1 MVNDTKQRSAAIDG
15 LESISQLVRRYA
27 EIEHIYLQGEELTLR
42 NDLEAAI
49 TKLYS
54 QVLEYEARAAC
65 HFNRNTAFQIVRN
78 IVEADSWESILGKIK
93 TSEIACGALKEII
106 DAKDQRARMRR
117 LEDMLDKQAREVDR
131 LLEVSRSQD
140 EELLAEI
147 KAMRKDQK
155 ASFQTQKEMDCHKSL
170 RTTAYENT
178 MEKNPDRVP
187 GTCEWFLR
195 NPRYCKWLDDTAS
208 DLLWVTVDPGCGKSV
223 LSKFLIND
231 YKSWMWKDMSICY
244 FFFKDDSS
252 ENKSVLH
259 ALCAMLHQLFIQ
271 NHTLLK
277 HAMTEYDS
285 NGTQLPQLFG
295 SLWSILLQAATDPNN
310 GGIFCIIDALDE
322 CDESSCEELIRRLAE
337 FHSNTSRMAKIK
349 FLITS
354 RPNAFITRVF
364 SQYFSRHNQDLAS
377 VKLMG
382 EDEPVMEEICTEIDL
397 VIDAEVKG
405 FKKRRSSYGI
415 DDNADVAV
423 QQQLKK
429 NENRT
434 YLWTALIFPELDK
447 VIEYAEEALL
457 EAIKRIPSTVDEAY
471 ERILSKS
478 SDGEKARRLL
488 HVVCAASRPLTLVEM
503 NRALS
508 IKENGCITAL
518 VPPQTFGNVVRNL
531 CGLFIS
537 IQHARIYLIHQT
549 AKEFLIRKN
558 AIEEPISHVSYRSGI
573 WKHSLE
579 PTESNLV
586 LAEICL
592 RYLLFSV
599 FESDR
604 LVGDEIGLREFEQC
618 VEECVNEHDFLDY
631 SANHWATHFQKA
643 KTKQMTIL
651 KLALENCNTRS
662 KRFKIWFPV
671 YWIATGLD
679 PPRNFTDLTVGS
691 YLGHEAV
698 VKQLLERGV
707 DPDFKDID
715 GRTPL
720 SWAAEKGHKEVVK
733 LLLAKDGVDP
743 DSKDSKN
750 QTPLSWAAEKGHKE
764 VVELLLAKDGVD
776 PDSKDSKNRTPL
788 LWAAWNGHKEV
799 VELLLAKDGVDPD
812 SRDDGFGRTPLSWAA
827 EWGHKEVVELLLAKD
842 GVDPD
847 SKDSNSRTPLSWAAR
862 NGYKEVVE
870 LLLAKDGVDPD
881 SKDSNNRTP
890 LSWAAEN
897 GYKEVVEMLL
907 AKDGVDPDSIDDRFG
922 RTPLSWAARNG
933 YKEVVELLLAKDGV
947 DPDSRDDRFGR
958 TPLSWAARNGRKE
971 VVELL
976 LAKDGVDPDSRDDR
990 LGRTP
995 LSWAAEKGHKEV
1007 VELLLAKDGVDPD
1020 SRDDGFSRTPLSWA
1034 EQYGHE
1040 EIVKLL

>member
-1 MVNDTKQRSAAIDG
+1 
-15 LESISQLVRRYA
+15 
-27 EIEHIYLQGEELTLR
+27 
-42 NDLEAAI
+42 
-49 TKLYS
+49 
-54 QVLEYEARAAC
+54 
-65 HFNRNTAFQIVRN
+65 
-78 IVEADSWESILGKIK
+78 
-93 TSEIACGALKEII
+93 
-106 DAKDQRARMRR
+106 
-117 LEDMLDKQAREVDR
+117 
-131 LLEVSRSQD
+131 
-140 EELLAEI
+140 
-147 KAMRKDQK
+147 
-155 ASFQTQKEMDCHKSL
+155 
-170 RTTAYENT
+170 
-178 MEKNPDRVP
+178 
-187 GTCEWFLR
+187 
-195 NPRYCKWLDDTAS
+195 
-208 DLLWVTVDPGCGKSV
+208 
-223 LSKFLIND
+223 
-231 YKSWMWKDMSICY
+231 MSICY
-244 FFFKDDSS
+244 FFFRDDSG

-277 HAMTEYDS
+277 HAMTAYDS
-285 NGTQLPQLFG
+285 NGAQLPQLFG
-295 SLWSILLQAATDPNN
+295 SLWSILLEAATDPNS

-364 SQYFSRHNQDLAS
+364 SQHFSRHNQDLAS

-382 EDEPVMEEICTEIDL
+382 EDEAEMEEICTEIGL

-415 DDNADVAV
+415 DDDADVAV

-429 NENRT
+429 IENRT

-447 VIEYAEEALL
+447 VIEYAEEELL

-471 ERILSKS
+471 ERILSRS

-508 IKENGCITAL
+508 IKENGCIAAL

-537 IQHARIYLIHQT
+537 IQHERIYLIHQT
-549 AKEFLIRKN
+549 AKEFLIREN
-558 AIEEPISHVSYRSGI
+558 AIEEPISHVSYHNGI

-592 RYLLFSV
+592 RYLLFPEL
-599 FESDR
+599 ESGP
-604 LVGDEIGLREFEQC
+604 LVGDEMTLWEYEQC
-618 VEECVNEHDFLDY
+618 IEECVNEHDFLDY
-631 SANHWATHFQKA
+631 SAKHWATHFRKA

-651 KLALENCNTRS
+651 QLALENCNTRS

-671 YWIATGLD
+671 YWIDTGIY
-679 PPRNFTDLTVGS
+679 PPRNFTDLIVGS
-691 YLGHEAV
+691 YFGHEAV

-707 DPDFKDID
+707 DPDSEDID

-720 SWAAEKGHKEVVK
+720 SWAAEYGYEEVVKLLLAKDDVDLDSRNDRFGRTPLSWAAENGHKEVVELLLAKHGVDPDSRDSDGRTPLLWAAQYGHKEVVKLLLAKYGVNPDSKDSDGRTPLLWAVEYGYEEVVKLLLTKDDVDLDSRDDRFGRTPLSWAAKNGCKEVVELLLAKHGVDLDSRDDRFGRTPLLWAAEYGHEEVLK

-743 DSKDSKN
+743 DSRDKRF
-750 QTPLSWAAEKGHKE
+750 G
-764 VVELLLAKDGVD
+764 
-776 PDSKDSKNRTPL
+776 RTPL
-788 LWAAWNGHKEV
+788 LWAAEKGRKEV

-812 SRDDGFGRTPLSWAA
+812 SRDNELGQTPLSWAA
-827 EWGHKEVVELLLAKD
+827 E
-842 GVDPD
+842 
-847 SKDSNSRTPLSWAAR
+847 

-881 SKDSNNRTP
+881 SKDSNNRTL
-890 LSWAAEN
+890 LSWASE
-897 GYKEVVEMLL
+897 
-907 AKDGVDPDSIDDRFG
+907 
-922 RTPLSWAARNG
+922 
-933 YKEVVELLLAKDGV
+933 
-947 DPDSRDDRFGR
+947 
-958 TPLSWAARNGRKE
+958 NGRKE

-976 LAKDGVDPDSRDDR
+976 FAKDGVDLDSKDSNN
-990 LGRTP
+990 RTP
-995 LSWAAEKGHKEV
+995 LS
-1007 VELLLAKDGVDPD
+1007 
-1020 SRDDGFSRTPLSWA
+1020 
-1034 EQYGHE
+1034 
-1040 EIVKLL
+1040 